1 MTSQTL
7 NIAEALISKLQSLPP
22 EQQQTLLDFA
32 EFLVQR
38 HTQPQQVQAEPIQQ
52 RVLGLNQGEI
62 WMSEDFNEPLP
73 DEFWMGEE

>member
-1 MTSQTL
+1 MTSQTIK
-7 NIAEALISKLQSLPP
+7 IAETLVAKLQFLSP

-38 HTQPQQVQAEPIQQ
+38 HIQPEQAQQAQQ

-73 DEFWMGEE
+73 DEFWTGEE